1 MEHGRKPNFPIIY
14 MSSCSWL
21 LQIVNTTFC
30 TSQGLSLFLTL
41 IRVGASRPCF
51 GRLFIKCVKNLD
63 FVQPSDLGV
72 LLEFIAKIQPDMKQE
87 TGIWVCSL
95 KHYLQLH
102 IVKNEVIGQQL

>member
-1 MEHGRKPNFPIIY
+1 MGVKHGRKPNFPIIY

-30 TSQGLSLFLTL
+30 TSQGFLFTVT
-41 IRVGASRPCF
+41 RVGASRPCF

-72 LLEFIAKIQPDMKQE
+72 VLEFVLKIQPDMKQE
-87 TGIWVCSL
+87 TGITGVFSEAL
-95 KHYLQLH
+95 LTVAHSEK
-102 IVKNEVIGQQL
+102 